1 MRDREDPY
9 IVIEQK
15 GGSGVGPFLI
25 GALLGAGAALLLAPY
40 SGEETQEEIRERAR
54 RLKSSASDQIR
65 SAQKNI
71 EERLDHTRE
80 EIMDRVGTVKNA
92 VESGRQAAREA
103 RDDLEHKL
111 ERSKAAYRA
120 GVDAARE
127 TAEEDDGVDP
137 VQGL

>member
-15 GGSGVGPFLI
+15 GGSGVGSFI
-25 GALLGAGAALLLAPY
+25 VGALLGAGVALLLAPY
-40 SGEETQEEIRERAR
+40 SGEETQEEIKERAR
-54 RLKSSASDQIR
+54 RLKTSAGDQIR
-65 SAQKNI
+65 TAQKNI
-71 EERLDHTRE
+71 EERLDHTRD
-80 EIMDRVGTVKNA
+80 EIMDRVGTVREA
-92 VESGRQAAREA
+92 VQSGRQAAREA
-103 RDDLEHKL
+103 RTDLEHKL

-127 TAEEDDGVDP
+127 TGEEGDEVDP